1 MGRFELKA
9 VTTSF
14 LVTALFALLGAQKI
28 FSGAGSEF
36 AVFGWNAPTV
46 SFLGIIFF
54 TVLGA
59 WGLYDQTRKIFDG
72 RSRKTVSAK
81 FFVGF
86 VFMYISY
93 VIYGVSEQA
102 VAIVFHALV
111 RLPFT
116 VHALLGLRKFRGLN
130 KSDAVFGVILGAI
143 MAYFTARGELPEMF
157 IAFNGIGTFSAGT
170 QLMELF
176 REKDRGVVSI
186 RLISIFNASAIFWV
200 FYGHTFGDMPILV
213 TSIAY
218 VLINSTTMAL
228 WFHYDE
234 KT

>member
-1 MGRFELKA
+1 MGCFELKA
-9 VTTSF
+9 VATSF

-28 FSGAGSEF
+28 FSGTISEF
-36 AVFGWNAPTV
+36 AVFGWNAPTI

-54 TVLGA
+54 TVLGT

-72 RSRKTVSAK
+72 RSGKTVSAK

-86 VFMYISY
+86 VFMYIAY
-93 VIYGVSEQA
+93 IIYGVSELTIA
-102 VAIVFHALV
+102 VFFHALV
-111 RLPFT
+111 RLPLT
-116 VHALLGLRKFRGLN
+116 VYILLGLRKFRRIT
-130 KSDAVFGVILGAI
+130 KSDAVFGVALSAV
-143 MAYFTARGELPEMF
+143 MAYFIALGELPWMF
-157 IAFNGIGTFSAGT
+157 ITFNCIGTCSAGT
-170 QLMELF
+170 QLLELY

-228 WFHYDE
+228 WFRYDE
-234 KT
+234 KA